1 MKSKL
6 WIATRGIAFNKDTRY
21 SFSPGVADL
30 LYKVSDRTTIRR
42 NYDLMDEAFSSLLGN
57 LYVAD
62 VMDEPLIYSRD
73 ANGYTIERERYG
85 YQWYTY
91 GMMVR
96 LVDAMYA
103 LGLIEGVKGRQV
115 ANGQLKPSKMWAS
128 DDLMDFLRT
137 VNGHGFT
144 KRSGEV
150 LFLKDADKHLC
161 DYPESTKTRRMRR
174 QLLEL
179 NEMLSSLRITFHFNY
194 AQLSDR
200 AKPRVAKL
208 MKLRSMLLTNQILI
222 EPLHTVLVTDYER
235 ENYLQTDSNTTKYY
249 GLFDH
254 DAFLQSILNGL
265 EFNCSISQDAN
276 FMRRI
281 FNVDWFHGG
290 RFYQAPHIT
299 MPSTCRKAVVING
312 EPSMEL
318 DYSGLHIRMLYN
330 RIGIDYRGE
339 CYVFEKADSA
349 NKTDRDRIKIASLIL
364 INSKDRGKAIKAIHN
379 ECRKKGIQ
387 YPPGEHG
394 RYSELVDKFERYHEP
409 IRQFFLSGKG
419 LELQFQD
426 STIMANILSRMTK
439 ENIPALPV
447 HDSVI
452 CPARHEGFLHQLMV
466 EEYEKVM
473 GFEPVIG

>member
-6 WIATRGIAFNKDTRY
+6 WIATRGIAFNKDARY
-21 SFSPGVADL
+21 SLTPGAVDL

-62 VMDEPLIYSRD
+62 VMDEPVIYSRD
-73 ANGYTIERERYG
+73 SNDYIIERERYG

-91 GMMVR
+91 GMIVR

-103 LGLIEGVKGRQV
+103 LGLLEGVKGRKV
-115 ANGQLKPSKMWAS
+115 ANGQFKPSKIWAS
-128 DDLMDFLRT
+128 DALMTFLST
-137 VNGHGFT
+137 MNGHGFT
-144 KRSGEV
+144 KRSAEV
-150 LFLKDADKHLC
+150 LFLKDAGKHLC

-174 QLLEL
+174 QLREL
-179 NEMLSSLRITFHFNY
+179 NEMLSSLRITFKFSY
-194 AQLSDR
+194 PQLSDR
-200 AKPRVAKL
+200 AKPRVTKL
-208 MKLRSMLLTNQILI
+208 MKLRSMLLTNQIHI
-222 EPLHTVLVTDYER
+222 EPLQAMLVTNYER

-254 DAFLQSILNGL
+254 DAFLQSVLNGL
-265 EFNCSISQDAN
+265 EFSCSISQDAN

-299 MPSTCRKAVVING
+299 MPSACRKAVVING
-312 EPSMEL
+312 EPSVEL

-339 CYVFEKADSA
+339 CYVFEKADMA
-349 NKTDRDRIKIASLIL
+349 KKTDRDRIKIASLIV

-379 ECRKKGIQ
+379 QCRKKGIQ
-387 YPPGEHG
+387 YQPGEHG
-394 RYSELVDKFERYHEP
+394 RYSQLVDLFESYHQP
-409 IRQFFLSGKG
+409 IRQFLFSGKG
-419 LELQFQD
+419 IELQFLD
-426 STIMANILSRMTK
+426 STIMANILSRMTR

-447 HDSVI
+447 HDSVV
-452 CPARHEGFLHQLMV
+452 CPARHEGLLHQLMV